1 MLPNVLR
8 HLYVS
13 LLILTHKHLPR
24 HLHSYPSPV
33 VQAPLR
39 GQGSSAPQF
48 PLVHLP
54 HPFLSAQYLLA
65 EGAGYGGGGDSREH
79 GSLLAQQASVH
90 TQCRP
95 GHKGL
100 TLSPGWWLFVYEA
113 TEGHSGCH
121 LSIWDILYSSS
132 LSSSLLTLILSI
144 LLEFFFLHF
153 FLLHCLYFS
162 SISGVGRSGFT
173 WKAGS
178 GWQANIFRENMPSF
192 PKEIRKTSADSC
204 QV

>member
-1 MLPNVLR
+1 MYPYSYSLTNICPGTSTHIRVLLCR
-8 HLYVS
+8 HLSEGRVLQLPSS
-13 LLILTHKHLPR
+13 LLFIFLIPFCLT
-24 HLHSYPSPV
+24 
-33 VQAPLR
+33 
-39 GQGSSAPQF
+39 
-48 PLVHLP
+48 
-54 HPFLSAQYLLA
+54 AQYLLA
-65 EGAGYGGGGDSREH
+65 EGAGCGGGGDSREQ